1 MTMKLI
7 TATIQPH
14 MEGRVVRAL
23 HELEHFPGLTIHDVR
38 GQGRGRGAGG
48 SFKLNEY
55 NLFYHKKLVI
65 EVVCE
70 AELSEQIT
78 ATILANAHTGRK
90 GDGIVTVAD
99 IESLHRIRDAH
110 APVTS
115 NKDAKQ

>member
-1 MTMKLI
+1 MTMKMI

-23 HELEHFPGLTIHDVR
+23 HELEHFPGFTIHEVR

-70 AELSEQIT
+70 DAFAEQIC

-90 GDGIVTVAD
+90 GDGIVTVSD
-99 IESLHRIRDAH
+99 IQSMHRIRDAH
-110 APVTS
+110 APAIAK
-115 NKDAKQ
+115 KDTKQ